1 MKRAVL
7 ICACLAI
14 AAPAFGQAAK
24 PPEAPKPAAEP
35 PPAPYEP
42 QLLRLSEILGALSF
56 LQELCGSA
64 RDGEELRKQMSA
76 LIDAEATTPAR
87 KARFAGAYNKGFR
100 GFEQTYATCTPNA
113 GLVMARYLAEGQ
125 QIAREVASRFG
136 GG

>member
-1 MKRAVL
+1 MRVVL
-7 ICACLAI
+7 AIVACLVL
-14 AAPAFGQAAK
+14 AAPAHAQAPK
-24 PPEAPKPAAEP
+24 QPEAPKPAVEP

-42 QLLRLSEILGALSF
+42 QLLRLAEILGALAF

-64 RDGEELRKQMSA
+64 RDGEELRKQMAA
-76 LIDAEATTPAR
+76 LIDAEAGTSAR

-100 GFEQTYATCTPNA
+100 GFEQTYSACTPNA
-113 GLVMARYLAEGQ
+113 GLIITRFLAEGQ